1 MLSRE
6 LSGSLDRAL
15 FAALGLAAVTCA
27 GGLSEGGRRPAP
39 GALPSEPPRPEAEAP
54 GPLTRARDAGVAT
67 SPPSA
72 PLARFHA
79 ELAALQSG
87 ARGEPVRVAFLGD
100 SHTAADFLPDAV
112 RRPLQARFGV
122 GGPGFLHLGVE
133 RYRHAGVKVLREGR
147 FRVDPPRPSLVL
159 RQGDGVF
166 GLGGLRAVPLDA
178 ESVASLAPEPESL
191 PGEVRYELTFRL
203 PSAAAAFELAAG
215 ADAPRHVAAPAF
227 PVGEVARIE
236 WRAARAGAVAVR
248 AARGE
253 PELLGLV
260 AESVK
265 PGVVVDTLGING
277 ARIATVLAW
286 EPEAFRAALARRAPA
301 LVLIA
306 YGTNEVGDAR
316 SPSRYAGEL
325 GALVTALRGAAPD
338 SDCLVM
344 GPTDRAGPGWE
355 PLERVSEVTRALG
368 AAAVEAGCAF
378 FDTQAEMGGPGAIAR
393 WSREDPPLASSD
405 RVHLTPRGYA
415 ALGDRLAAAI
425 LPP

>member
-6 LSGSLDRAL
+6 LSRSLDHAL
-15 FAALGLAAVTCA
+15 FAALGLAAVTCS
-27 GGLSEGGRRPAP
+27 GGLSEGGRPPAVASGPAPTERPAA
-39 GALPSEPPRPEAEAP
+39 GAPPPRAE
-54 GPLTRARDAGVAT
+54 ARDAGAPS
-67 SPPSA
+67 SPSSA

-79 ELAALQSG
+79 ALAALGSG
-87 ARGEPVRVAFLGD
+87 SRGEPVRVAFLGD

-133 RYRHAGVKVLREGR
+133 RFRHAGVKAACEGR
-147 FRVDPPRPSLVL
+147 FRLEPPRPSLVL

-178 ESVASLAPEPESL
+178 EAVASLTPEPGSL

-203 PSAAAAFELAAG
+203 PNAAAGFEVIAG
-215 ADAPRHVAAPAF
+215 SDPPRQVTAPAF

-236 WRAARAGAVAVR
+236 WRAARAVR
-248 AARGE
+248 VEVRGARGA
-253 PELLGLV
+253 PELLGLI
-260 AESVK
+260 AEAAK

-277 ARIATVLAW
+277 ARIATALAW
-286 EPEAFRAALARRAPA
+286 EPEAFRAAVARRAPA
-301 LVLIA
+301 LVVVG

-316 SPSRYAGEL
+316 APERYAADL
-325 GALVTALRGAAPD
+325 TSLVSALRGAAPD
-338 SDCLVM
+338 ADCLVM
-344 GPTDRAGPGWE
+344 GPTDRAGAGWV
-355 PLERVSEVTRALG
+355 PLERVAGITRALD
-368 AAAVEAGCAF
+368 AAAGQAGCAF

-415 ALGDRLAAAI
+415 ALGERLAAAI